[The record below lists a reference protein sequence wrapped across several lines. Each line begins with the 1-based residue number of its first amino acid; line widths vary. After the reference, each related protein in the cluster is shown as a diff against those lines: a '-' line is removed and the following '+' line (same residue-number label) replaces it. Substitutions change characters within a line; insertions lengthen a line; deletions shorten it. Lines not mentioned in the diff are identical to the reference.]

1 MAQVKKSITVS
12 EQQDAWIK
20 AQIACGDYASDSEV
34 IRALIRKEQRAPKM
48 TVDIDKII
56 DDGMKTH
63 AVTMK
68 NLAQ

>member
-1 MAQVKKSITVS
+1 MPQVKKSITIS

-34 IRALIRKEQRAPKM
+34 IRALIRKEQDSIKKP
-48 TVDIDKII
+48 VDIDKII
-56 DDGMKTH
+56 DDGMKKH
-63 AVTMK
+63 AVTMH